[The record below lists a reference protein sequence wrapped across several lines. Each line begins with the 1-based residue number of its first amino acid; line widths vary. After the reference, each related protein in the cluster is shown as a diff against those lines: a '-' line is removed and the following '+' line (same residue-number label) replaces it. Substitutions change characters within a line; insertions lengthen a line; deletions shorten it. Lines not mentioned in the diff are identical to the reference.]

1 MVTGTTGTTTAP
13 LTPGQARLWLAERL
27 TPGEY
32 VVQSAVRV
40 SGPLRE
46 DVLRA
51 CVARLVERHEALRT
65 VLDDRGP
72 EPVQVILDAAPDV
85 VSAEDADDVDAR
97 VAELRARPFDLRA
110 EPPVRVTLLRAGPED
125 HVLVFTY
132 HHIAVDGWSLAVL
145 VRELTELY
153 PALAAGREPD
163 LPPAPRFTDHA
174 RRARP
179 EPTAA
184 LAHWRAELAGVP
196 ALSGPRPDLP
206 PPARRGGLAHAR
218 RVELPAEVCAAVA
231 GVARQARATP
241 FQVLLG
247 CFAAVLTG
255 ADDPPAAETVVGV
268 PVAGRLDPADHRLVG
283 FLVNVV
289 PVRIA
294 CPPATTLR
302 ELTGRVRRTVLDA
315 ADHADA
321 PFDRIAAAAGLPPT
335 PRRARLAQSVFDL
348 HAPAE
353 PPRFP
358 GARTAW
364 HPVPPTRTRYE
375 VELHLDFTRSG
386 ATGHLLTS
394 ADLFTADS
402 AEFFRDS
409 FEETARRWTA
419 DPGAALRTIREVLA

>member
-72 EPVQVILDAAPDV
+72 EPVQVVLDAAPDV

-184 LAHWRAELAGVP
+184 LAHWRAELAGLP

-206 PPARRGGLAHAR
+206 
-218 RVELPAEVCAAVA
+218 
-231 GVARQARATP
+231 
-241 FQVLLG
+241 
-247 CFAAVLTG
+247 
-255 ADDPPAAETVVGV
+255 
-268 PVAGRLDPADHRLVG
+268 
-283 FLVNVV
+283 
-289 PVRIA
+289 
-294 CPPATTLR
+294 
-302 ELTGRVRRTVLDA
+302 
-315 ADHADA
+315 
-321 PFDRIAAAAGLPPT
+321 
-335 PRRARLAQSVFDL
+335 
-348 HAPAE
+348 
-353 PPRFP
+353 
-358 GARTAW
+358 
-364 HPVPPTRTRYE
+364 
-375 VELHLDFTRSG
+375 
-386 ATGHLLTS
+386 
-394 ADLFTADS
+394 
-402 AEFFRDS
+402 
-409 FEETARRWTA
+409 
-419 DPGAALRTIREVLA
+419 